1 MRVGTMR
8 SIERITGYEDGY
20 GLYAMDVRYRYD
32 LDRLISRG
40 ITDDR
45 SLVEAIRKEAI
56 PFLGSIRSEA
66 GRSFRSTA

>member
-40 ITDDR
+40 ITDDK
-45 SLVEAIRKEAI
+45 I
-56 PFLGSIRSEA
+56 
-66 GRSFRSTA
+66 GRAHV